1 MKKEIKKAQLSKRLQ
16 TKIDRIN
23 SYDSEKA
30 NNIQRLRHVA
40 NKTEVEMFGL
50 NKALKMYLQNA
61 KGELTPKQIN
71 LLKFNDI
78 KEYINNS
85 EKYKDLPLFTLN
97 QITLI
102 CSAIIKANDEET
114 KRQLR
119 VERQNK
125 KTAQK

>member
-23 SYDSEKA
+23 SYDKDKA

-50 NKALKMYLQNA
+50 NKALKTYLQHA
-61 KGELTPKQIN
+61 KGELPQKHIN

-102 CSAIIKANDEET
+102 CSAIIKANEKQRD
-114 KRQLR
+114 
-119 VERQNK
+119 N
-125 KTAQK
+125 